1 MTGRVVVRIGGSKM
15 FITKFQYLNYC
26 LSEARQI
33 LRLGIPLIVAHI
45 AMVGLEVIDTMMAGR
60 VSTNDLA
67 GLAIGVNIWLVI
79 ELFMG
84 GWISATTARFAR
96 FNGAKQTKEIRQEAQ
111 QAMLMA
117 FLIGCLAM
125 FLIWSLV
132 PLIPH
137 LGASEEVT
145 SIAQHY
151 LKTIAWGM
159 PASGLIWV
167 VLCLC
172 EGCGDTRLSMFSSLI
187 VLALNVVLDY
197 IFVFGKFGFPA
208 LGAVGCAWT
217 TTVIYFLWMFMCFYY
232 VLKHPKFKQLGIFSQ
247 FNGLDFKRWKVIFL
261 LGLPISLS
269 LLAEEGFFSVSALI
283 IAPQGPVPLGAH
295 QITLQIAALVLMCSL
310 GIGQATAI
318 RMSNNMGAQKFSE
331 ALGQAKVGLMLCLM
345 LVAVVGSIIGFF
357 PAATLSLFTSDKS
370 IVSISL
376 LMLMYAP
383 LFLLFDSAQ
392 VCAAQ
397 VLRSFEDTTVPMLI
411 QVSGYWLLGFPLA
424 YSLGATQVWGRSY
437 GVYGFWVGFFAGV
450 CISAFFLC
458 WRLRKRL
465 LNLVV
470 APVPS

>member
-1 MTGRVVVRIGGSKM
+1 M
-15 FITKFQYLNYC
+15 FITKFQYLTYC

-33 LRLGIPLIVAHI
+33 LRLGIPLIVAHV
-45 AMVGLEVIDTMMAGR
+45 AMVGLEVIDTMMAGQ

-96 FNGAKQTKEIRQEAQ
+96 FHGAKQTKEVRQEAQ
-111 QAMLMA
+111 QTMLMA

-125 FLIWSLV
+125 FLIWSIV

-137 LGASEEVT
+137 LGASEEV
-145 SIAQHY
+145 SLVAQHY

-167 VLCLC
+167 ALCLC
-172 EGCGDTRLSMFSSLI
+172 EGCGDTRLSMFSSLT

-197 IFVFGKFGFPA
+197 VFVFGKFGFPA

-217 TTVIYFLWMFMCFYY
+217 TMVIYFLWMLMCFYY
-232 VLKHPKFKQLGIFSQ
+232 ILKHPKFKQLGIFSQ
-247 FNGLDFKRWKVIFL
+247 FSGLDLKRWKVIFL
-261 LGLPISLS
+261 LGLPISVS

-283 IAPQGPVPLGAH
+283 IASQGSIPLGAH

-318 RMSNNMGAQKFSE
+318 RMSNSMGAQNFSQ
-331 ALGQAKVGLMLCLM
+331 ALGQAKVGMLLCLT

-357 PAATLSLFTSDKS
+357 PAATLSLFTSDES
-370 IVSISL
+370 IVSVSL

-437 GVYGFWVGFFAGV
+437 GVYGFWLGFFAGV
-450 CISAFFLC
+450 CVSAFFLC

-465 LNLVV
+465 LSLAV
-470 APVPS
+470 APVRS